1 MTLSI
6 REQIEKVLE
15 KDVRPSLA
23 EHQGDVVIVDYADH
37 ILRIR
42 LNRSMQRLSFSTADD
57 RRINQ
62 CKSPRSHR
70 RRP

>member
-6 REQIEKVLE
+6 REQIENVLE
-15 KDVRPSLA
+15 KEVRPSLA

-42 LNRSMQRLSFSTADD
+42 LPANAAAVLQHS
-57 RRINQ
+57 
-62 CKSPRSHR
+62 
-70 RRP
+70 

>member
-6 REQIEKVLE
+6 REQIENVLE
-15 KDVRPSLA
+15 KEVRPSLA

-42 LNRSMQRLSFSTADD
+42 
-57 RRINQ
+57 
-62 CKSPRSHR
+62 
-70 RRP
+70 

>member
-42 LNRSMQRLSFSTADD
+42 LTVSG
-57 RRINQ
+57 
-62 CKSPRSHR
+62 K
-70 RRP
+70 